1 MRTNEGSPQLE
12 TAAVGIC
19 KGGANAKS
27 PPRVSD
33 RRIGFLWMVCYRP
46 QPFRETA
53 LPPFVVAE
61 QSYGVGLNKSI
72 CEETRKNVFVHML
85 GRESAVGTAP
95 HRGLPMTARWR
106 RPGTSRCSDIMTS
119 WSLSPHSFYAES
131 LKRDDDVWAGM

>member
-1 MRTNEGSPQLE
+1 
-12 TAAVGIC
+12 
-19 KGGANAKS
+19 
-27 PPRVSD
+27 
-33 RRIGFLWMVCYRP
+33 MVCYRP

-53 LPPFVVAE
+53 LSPFVVAE
-61 QSYGVGLNKSI
+61 QSCGVGLNKSI
-72 CEETRKNVFVHML
+72 REENVFVHTL
-85 GRESAVGTAP
+85 GQESTVGAAP